1 MKERIWINRE
11 GGQFGVFFT
20 LRGQEVVLRRVLLRS
35 VRMHF
40 SEQKSMRC
48 MGLCVNRVAMSVN
61 QFKLWTV
68 SNDVGPRTTR
78 STRQAVIQFAPCV
91 LPARCHKWFTLTLDT
106 SCIVVEE
113 FENTVLLVL
122 GLARKV
128 CDRSAR
134 GTIFAPELF
143 RRNVTGDMRSPWTLS
158 VVLMSKSSE
167 NRVLASRLCSH
178 FSSRH

>member
-1 MKERIWINRE
+1 
-11 GGQFGVFFT
+11 
-20 LRGQEVVLRRVLLRS
+20 
-35 VRMHF
+35 
-40 SEQKSMRC
+40 MRC
-48 MGLCVNRVAMSVN
+48 MGFCVNRVAMSVN
-61 QFKLWTV
+61 QFELWTV
-68 SNDVGPRTTR
+68 SNDVKSLATSPVLGLNWRRKQPQTMTGSTTR

-91 LPARCHKWFTLTLDT
+91 LPAR
-106 SCIVVEE
+106 SPQVVYAHLRH
-113 FENTVLLVL
+113 FLFCGRKCSRTTVLLFL

-167 NRVLASRLCSH
+167 NRVGVGQ
-178 FSSRH
+178 